1 MPHSVYLDLCLAVL
15 VSLAAASDLATRRI
29 PNWLLLAGMSCA
41 AILHLLS
48 ASPVAALLWGVAG
61 AATGL
66 LIFLP
71 LYCLRGMAAGD
82 VKFMMAV
89 GAFSAPLETLTIAL
103 VAVCIGGVLAL
114 AVAVAKGKWRAL
126 CANLAVLLRPL
137 LLRLAKLPAV
147 AEPLPNP
154 SAGSIPYGVAIAAGA
169 LLVMAQR
176 YC

>member
-1 MPHSVYLDLCLAVL
+1 MPHSVYLDLCLAAL

-29 PNWLLLAGMSCA
+29 PNYLLLVGMGTA
-41 AILHLLS
+41 ALLHLFS
-48 ASPVAALLWGVAG
+48 AFPVAALLWGLAG

-66 LIFLP
+66 LVFLP

-89 GAFSAPLETLTIAL
+89 GAFSAPRETLTIAV
-103 VAVCIGGVLAL
+103 VAVCVGGVLAL
-114 AVAVAKGKWRAL
+114 GVAVARGRWRAM

-147 AEPLPNP
+147 AEPLPGP
-154 SAGSIPYGVAIAAGA
+154 SAGSIPYGVAIAAGT
-169 LLVMAQR
+169 LLVMAAR
-176 YC
+176 Y